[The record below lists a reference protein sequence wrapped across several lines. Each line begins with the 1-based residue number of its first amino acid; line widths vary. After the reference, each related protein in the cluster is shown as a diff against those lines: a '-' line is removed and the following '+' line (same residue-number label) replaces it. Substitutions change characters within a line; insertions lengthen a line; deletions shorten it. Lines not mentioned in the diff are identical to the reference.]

1 MGVNS
6 MGVAFLETDQFF
18 LFSATEESGG
28 SFSIRLSQEREGPR
42 LPVDSIQGTTLSLN

>member
-6 MGVAFLETDQFF
+6 MGVDFLETDQS
-18 LFSATEESGG
+18 LLSSTTEESGG
-28 SFSIRLSQEREGPR
+28 SFSIRLSHEREGPR